1 MLVWG
6 SESLTV
12 VHIGFLFIISFQLYK
27 ISVEVIHDLNNFLR
41 SRELLM
47 QSGHNLDLWNKA
59 TLNITFTKFQTR
71 SCCSHKMLMRFLL

>member
-1 MLVWG
+1 MLLWV

-41 SRELLM
+41 IRELLM
-47 QSGHNLDLWNKA
+47 
-59 TLNITFTKFQTR
+59 
-71 SCCSHKMLMRFLL
+71 